1 MPKLLL
7 LLKIFNTVAGGVI
20 FAAVA
25 FLAFAFYLGSRETY
39 QLLKEHL
46 VENFL
51 LCFGAFVLFGFALS
65 LVPTLINVLVIWFTP
80 LPFINVRQFVLKVAT
95 LSIIGALVGT
105 VLFFSH

>member
-7 LLKIFNTVAGGVI
+7 LLRIFNTVAGEVI

-25 FLAFAFYLGSRETY
+25 FLAFAFYLGNRETH

-46 VENFL
+46 AESFFL
-51 LCFGAFVLFGFALS
+51 RFGAFALFGFALS
-65 LVPTLINVLVIWFTP
+65 LISILVNVLVIRFTP
-80 LPFINVRQFVLKVAT
+80 LPFINAHQFVLKVAT
-95 LSIIGALVGT
+95 LSIIGALAGT

>member
-7 LLKIFNTVAGGVI
+7 LLRIFNTVAGGVI
-20 FAAVA
+20 FTAVA
-25 FLAFAFYLGSRETY
+25 FLAFAFYLGSRETH

-51 LCFGAFVLFGFALS
+51 LRFGAFVLFGFALT
-65 LVPTLINVLVIWFTP
+65 LVPILINVLVIRFTP
-80 LPFINVRQFVLKVAT
+80 LPFINARRFALKAAT

-105 VLFFSH
+105 VVFFSH